1 MDSSRQQNAKKGW
14 VADEPISEVAPWGAE
29 SPESLPPSGGPES
42 AGSPPFEVEIVRDWD
57 ADSFHQRV
65 LDLESQGYISRRETH
80 RITPDTNPETGEVLH
95 LNSIELVKPKSK

>member
-1 MDSSRQQNAKKGW
+1 MDNNPQQDAKKDW
-14 VADEPISEVAPWGAE
+14 VDDEPLSELAPWGAE
-29 SPESLPPSGGPES
+29 SPESLPPSGGPEN
-42 AGSPPFEVEIVRDWD
+42 AGDPAFEVKIVRDWD
-57 ADSFHQRV
+57 ADTFHQRV